1 MYGYLNGFAKTLG
14 KDPNERIV
22 WESTRGI
29 ASKLN
34 LSPTTISEC
43 IKHLEEAG
51 LVKVQRAKGKPAV
64 TCVLHDLKDDEDR
77 FGLEDDEE
85 EEFEDSELD
94 GFPDYAKAAVR
105 AWRDADTEDKDS
117 EQRGQKER
125 DDRERLTGGSL
136 PLDEES
142 TFDIDDIPF

>member
-94 GFPDYAKAAVR
+94 WLPDYAKAAVR

-125 DDRERLTGGSL
+125 DDRERLIGGNL